1 MEVFDETQGE
11 TILAPLEPTNW
22 DVNPIQTLSF
32 PTIEGNALTVNVV
45 PLSWQPLLS
54 VKVIVVVP
62 DEIPATKPE
71 LSIVA
76 TDIFEETHGDIVAGE
91 FEIRLEVEPTQVL
104 KTPEIV
110 GNWLTLI
117 ATLPFCVCVTA
128 GIEESVTLIN
138 W

>member
-62 DEIPATKPE
+62 DEIPSTKPE

-76 TDIFEETHGDIVAGE
+76 TDIFEETHGDVVAGE

-117 ATLPFCVCVTA
+117 ATLPFCGCVTA